1 MSTNI
6 GHIEVL
12 NCDAKMLA
20 KDVRRLAKDRDLPE
34 CCFLE
39 DLATKEPDADGYIAI
54 DADSLEW
61 GGEFSGSSW
70 KTVFLKKVAPTI
82 RGTLEA
88 IVTWED
94 GEFHTG
100 LRIRD
105 GKVTEPEVKMTL
117 AEDK

>member
-1 MSTNI
+1 
-6 GHIEVL
+6 
-12 NCDAKMLA
+12 
-20 KDVRRLAKDRDLPE
+20 LPA

-39 DLATKEPDADGYIAI
+39 DLATKEPDADGYIAL

-61 GGEFSGSSW
+61 GGEWSGSSW
-70 KTVFLKKVAPTI
+70 KSDFLKKVAPKI
-82 RGTLEA
+82 IGTLEA
-88 IVTWED
+88 IAAWEG